1 MTPTRVTPDLTFLT
15 GLFVA
20 DTIPELV
27 ADTIPE
33 LVGEHISTRID
44 RKEPHRPILRIGFH
58 AGLSL
63 AGAGCGLQIRR
74 RINAQ
79 QFDSA

>member
-27 ADTIPE
+27 
-33 LVGEHISTRID
+33 GEHISTRID
-44 RKEPHRPILRIGFH
+44 RKEPHKPILRIGFH

>member
-1 MTPTRVTPDLTFLT
+1 MTARATPTPVIPDLTFLT
-15 GLFVA
+15 LLFVGTHYYA
-20 DTIPELV
+20 PFNTNPI
-27 ADTIPE
+27 
-33 LVGEHISTRID
+33 HSD
-44 RKEPHRPILRIGFH
+44 RKELYQSFLRIVYH